1 MPTNIKPANAVRR
14 GAKPTRRTAL
24 INSNSNNSN
33 NNNNNNNNNVEN
45 GHTGHCTHTSEST
58 DVKEQNIQ
66 HEK

>member
-24 INSNSNNSN
+24 IN

-45 GHTGHCTHTSEST
+45 GHCTHTSQRT
-58 DVKEQNIQ
+58 DVNVQNIQ